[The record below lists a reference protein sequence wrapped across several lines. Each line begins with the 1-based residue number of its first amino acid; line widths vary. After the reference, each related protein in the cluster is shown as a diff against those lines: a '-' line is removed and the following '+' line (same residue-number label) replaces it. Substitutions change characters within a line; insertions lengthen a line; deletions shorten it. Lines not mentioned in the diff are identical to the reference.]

1 LNNNWDKKT
10 EKEMSIRMTS
20 VSLLAVTAAIAA
32 WALPSGASAQGI
44 KSTYDEIVAA
54 AKEEPPVQW
63 CTGLGPDESQPIV
76 EAFAKA
82 FPGVPE
88 PNDFEC
94 FGEEATQRVVAEW
107 TAGAPQVDVLDMDTE
122 ILETLDKNNLS
133 LVFDWSVFDGTPVE
147 VSERHRLYDGR
158 IVSVGSGFRVIW
170 YNPSIVSYEDAPK
183 SYEECADP
191 RYKGMLAQDVRPP
204 FFDMMEE
211 IGGPWS
217 DDELREWAKGIAANE
232 PLWIRGTSQAFQVI
246 SAGERG
252 IVCGQQLH
260 GLFRGDRTNPDDPD
274 AVAKYIIP
282 KQVIVYDYLR
292 LGFAPEPLAPNATVL
307 FAAWMGSDAG
317 GQTEI
322 AAKNPGYSSPHIKG
336 SFTQT
341 AIEKAGAEILQASQ
355 EQTSS
360 VAARMNEIILTEWGF
375 PSPAK

>member
-1 LNNNWDKKT
+1 MRNRLT
-10 EKEMSIRMTS
+10 SI
-20 VSLLAVTAAIAA
+20 SLATGMVAA
-32 WALPSGASAQGI
+32 ALMLSAGVQAQEI
-44 KSTYDEIVAA
+44 KSTFDEIVAA

-94 FGEEATQRVVAEW
+94 FGEDATQRVVSEW

-122 ILETLDKNNLS
+122 ILDTLNKENLS
-133 LVFDWSVFDGTPVE
+133 LVFDWSVFDGTPVA
-147 VSERHRLYDGR
+147 VDERHRLYDGR
-158 IVSVGSGFRVIW
+158 IISVGSGFRVIW
-170 YNPSIVSYEDAPK
+170 YNPSLVSFEDAPK
-183 SYEECADP
+183 SYDECADP
-191 RYKGMLAQDVRPP
+191 KYKGMLAQDVRPP

-217 DDELREWAKGIAANE
+217 DEHLKEWAKGIAANE
-232 PLWIRGTSQAFQVI
+232 PLWIRGTSQAFQV
-246 SAGERG
+246 SSSGERG

-260 GLFRGDRTNPDDPD
+260 GLFRGDRTDPTAPD
-274 AVAKYIIP
+274 AVVKFIIP

-292 LGFAPEPLAPNATVL
+292 LGFAPKPLAPNATVL
-307 FAAWMGSDAG
+307 FAAWMGSNDG

-322 AAKNPGYSSPHIKG
+322 AKKNPGYSSPHIKG
-336 SFTQT
+336 SFTQK
-341 AIEKAGAEILQASQ
+341 AIEEAGAEIIQATQ

-360 VAARMNEIILTEWGF
+360 VAAKMNEIILTEWGF
-375 PSPAK
+375 PSPAKK